1 MFFYLVA
8 DVNLMG
14 FMAEFI
20 DCYFGFLF
28 SAGQFISD
36 VVDFLEA
43 GAGDEEG
50 VVCGQRGE
58 VGSVLWIEWPLVQ
71 RVISRT
77 GTPLH

>member
-1 MFFYLVA
+1 MFFYLFA

-50 VVCGQRGE
+50 VVFGQRGG
-58 VGSVLWIEWPLVQ
+58 VGSVL
-71 RVISRT
+71 
-77 GTPLH
+77 